1 MRRNRTGP
9 VTTRASGKA
18 PAATVLAARAPQQPE
33 PAAVRAA
40 TGGGRGVRL
49 LVGGQAASTIG
60 DACYAVALPWYVL
73 AGHGGTAALGTTLAA
88 YGAARAVA
96 MPAGGLLCDRLGARR
111 VLLAVD
117 VLRVVLIGGLA
128 VQASLRPFSL
138 VTLVLFSALAGACQ
152 GTFVPGSYALMPA
165 IAPGH
170 HLQRANA
177 ALTGAL
183 QAGSLAGPLIGAALV
198 ARAGPAAAFALD
210 AATFA
215 ISALTLAPLRPVTVP
230 PPEHHTV
237 PNLRAVLAATPAL
250 PVMLV
255 VVLAGN
261 LASGGVFAVALPV
274 LAHHRFGTSG
284 YGLLLA
290 ALAAGAV
297 AGTTLGARIRSRRP
311 AVTAGRLFLAQTAA
325 LVLFPLAG
333 LAGAAAAAVAFG
345 LANAVGELIIVTAL
359 QRSFPPAVL
368 GRIMGLVMLA
378 SAGAFPISVALTTAV
393 VHSAGAPAA
402 FPLAGALTAT
412 AILFGLSR
420 TAFRSFAAEPTEA
433 AGTRPTGTDRRL
445 AIRDNGALS
454 DRALRK
460 RRQARACHVLPR
472 CCAFLFARSR

>member
-1 MRRNRTGP
+1 MRTIRTGP
-9 VTTRASGKA
+9 ATTSASGE
-18 PAATVLAARAPQQPE
+18 PQERE
-33 PAAVRAA
+33 PAAERAA
-40 TGGGRGVRL
+40 TGGGRGVGL
-49 LVGGQAASTIG
+49 LAGGQAASTIG

-73 AGHGGTAALGTTLAA
+73 AGHGGAAALGATLAA
-88 YGAARAVA
+88 YGVARAAA

-111 VLLAVD
+111 VLLLVD
-117 VLRVVLIGGLA
+117 VLRAALVGGLA
-128 VQASLRPFSL
+128 VQVTLRPPSL
-138 VTLVLFSALAGACQ
+138 VTLALFSALAGACQ

-165 IAPGH
+165 IAPAH
-170 HLQRANA
+170 RLQRANA

-183 QAGSLAGPLIGAALV
+183 QLGSLAGPLIGAALV

-215 ISALTLAPLRPVTVP
+215 LTLAFLRPAAVP
-230 PPEHHTV
+230 PQEQHTALK
-237 PNLRAVLAATPAL
+237 LRAVLAATPAL
-250 PVMLV
+250 PVILT

-274 LAHHRFGTSG
+274 LAHQHFGTTG

-297 AGTTLGARIRSRRP
+297 AGTALGARIRSRRP

-325 LVLFPLAG
+325 LMLFPIAG
-333 LAGAAAAAVAFG
+333 LAGAALAAVAFG

-359 QRSFPPAVL
+359 QRSFPPASL

-393 VHSAGAPAA
+393 VHSAGAAAA
-402 FPLAGALTAT
+402 FPLAGTLTAA

-420 TAFRSFAAEPTEA
+420 TAFRSFAAEP
-433 AGTRPTGTDRRL
+433 
-445 AIRDNGALS
+445 GA
-454 DRALRK
+454 
-460 RRQARACHVLPR
+460 
-472 CCAFLFARSR
+472 